1 MKNTYAERNPQ
12 LLLFSHSVFISRVPD
27 VCVFTRC
34 VCVCFFVCF
43 SGLQRET
50 DSSTNAG
57 LEMDAISERNIRPLL
72 GYDWIAGGL
81 FNNAKKIN
89 LSAMEDFPVLIC
101 INGIHH
107 SFHPSRCFFWKPEV
121 YRFSLGLL
129 DAESSLED
137 CSEQFFSDLRS
148 FRQANRDECIHRLLS
163 GSVSV
168 CHLLHN
174 KTWLVDKEFLCKA
187 VKVTFVLPFDVP

>member
-27 VCVFTRC
+27 VCL
-34 VCVCFFVCF
+34 CFFVCF

-107 SFHPSRCFFWKPEV
+107 SFHPSRCFFLETWSLPFLFRLTGCWKLSWRSFGAVLQRSPLLPSGQSRWV
-121 YRFSLGLL
+121 HPQIVIRVGLGL
-129 DAESSLED
+129 
-137 CSEQFFSDLRS
+137 S
-148 FRQANRDECIHRLLS
+148 F
-163 GSVSV
+163 
-168 CHLLHN
+168 
-174 KTWLVDKEFLCKA
+174 
-187 VKVTFVLPFDVP
+187 VTQ